1 MLKLTQW
8 HWDLHK
14 RKKSGGRRRPLRG
27 KRAYERGSPP
37 SETRLG
43 DRRLKIKRAR
53 GGNIKLT
60 LLACKE
66 ANIIDPN
73 SGKAQKAEIK
83 DILENPAN
91 REYQKREIITK
102 GAIIVTSLGKAKV
115 TSRPGQDG
123 VINAVLI
130 EPS

>member
-1 MLKLTQW
+1 MTQW
-8 HWDLHK
+8 HWSLHK
-14 RKKSGGRRRPLRG
+14 RKKSGGRRRPFRD

-53 GGNIKLT
+53 GGNVKLA

-66 ANIIDPN
+66 ANIVDPS
-73 SGKAQKAEIK
+73 SGKAQKVEIR

-91 REYQKREIITK
+91 REYRKREIITK
-102 GAIIVTSLGKAKV
+102 GAIIATPLGKAKV